1 MLVFP
6 WRSQHDYLQTS
17 VQKTKAGTIVRTYP
31 VQTDEDLASA
41 KLLFEEYAESLD
53 FDLDF
58 QGFDQE
64 LANLPGEYAPPKGC
78 LLLAEYEGQP
88 AGCVALRALGQD
100 ICEMKRL
107 YVRPEFRGLGIG
119 RALAEAVIA
128 QARNIGYTRM
138 RLDTAPS
145 MEAARTLYR
154 SLGFRQISPYRY
166 NPIEGAVFMES
177 ELR

>member
-1 MLVFP
+1 MLKIFLVEKD
-6 WRSQHDYLQTS
+6 QDLTS
-17 VQKTKAGTIVRTYP
+17 ARQ
-31 VQTDEDLASA
+31 
-41 KLLFEEYAESLD
+41 LLIEYADSLD

-58 QGFDQE
+58 QGFDEE
-64 LANLPGEYAPPKGC
+64 LANLPGEYAPPKGY
-78 LLLAEYEGQP
+78 LLLAEYKGQP
-88 AGCVALRALGQD
+88 AGCVALRELEES

-119 RALAEAVIA
+119 KALAEAVIA

-145 MEAARTLYR
+145 MQAARALYR

-166 NPIEGAVFMES
+166 NPIEGAVFMEL
-177 ELR
+177 ELL

>member
-1 MLVFP
+1 M
-6 WRSQHDYLQTS
+6 
-17 VQKTKAGTIVRTYP
+17 VRTYP
-31 VQTDEDLASA
+31 VQTNGDLASA
-41 KLLFEEYAESLD
+41 KFLFEEYAESLD

-58 QGFDQE
+58 QGFDEE

-78 LLLAEYEGQP
+78 LLLAEYKGQP
-88 AGCVALRALGQD
+88 AGCVALRGLSED

-119 RALAEAVIA
+119 SALAETVIA
-128 QARNIGYTRM
+128 QARNIGYTRI
-138 RLDTAPS
+138 RLDTTPS

-166 NPIEGAVFMES
+166 NPIEGAIFMEL
-177 ELR
+177 ELG

>member
-1 MLVFP
+1 MLKIFLVEKD
-6 WRSQHDYLQTS
+6 QDLTS
-17 VQKTKAGTIVRTYP
+17 ARQ
-31 VQTDEDLASA
+31 
-41 KLLFEEYAESLD
+41 LLIEYADSLD

-58 QGFDQE
+58 QGFDEE

-78 LLLAEYEGQP
+78 LLLAEYKGQP
-88 AGCVALRALGQD
+88 AGCVALRQLEES

-119 RALAEAVIA
+119 RALAQFVIE
-128 QARNIGYTRM
+128 QARTIGYTYM

-145 MEAARTLYR
+145 MQAARELYR

-166 NPIEGAVFMES
+166 NPIEGAVFMEL
-177 ELR
+177 ELL

>member
-1 MLVFP
+1 M
-6 WRSQHDYLQTS
+6 
-17 VQKTKAGTIVRTYP
+17 VRTYP
-31 VQTDEDLASA
+31 VQTNEDLASA

-53 FDLDF
+53 FDLHF

-78 LLLAEYEGQP
+78 LLLAEYKKQL
-88 AGCVALRALGQD
+88 AGCVALRGLSED

-119 RALAEAVIA
+119 SALAEAVIA

-145 MEAARTLYR
+145 MEAARELYR

-166 NPIEGAVFMES
+166 NPIEGAIFMEL
-177 ELR
+177 ELG